1 MVCWLHGYI
10 ETRSTQLRNSAYWIQ
25 EHKVA
30 GHRNTAYRIQ
40 GHKLLVIGTRPTGY
54 RNMSCWSQEHGLLDT
69 GT

>member
-10 ETRSTQLRNSAYWIQ
+10 ETRSTQL
-25 EHKVA
+25 
-30 GHRNTAYRIQ
+30 RNTAYRIQ

-54 RNMSCWSQEHGLLDT
+54 RNIKLLVTGKRPTGYRNMSCWSQEHGLLDS